1 MTISDSYINDVA
13 IKVRHPN
20 VEDLIDK
27 DFRIM
32 QFIGKLF
39 DAIPSLS
46 WLHVS
51 SSLEQFSH
59 TMAAQADLDV
69 ESHHLDVL
77 NDNFRRWKKV
87 NFPRPIYSTSS
98 VIIETFAEGRIV
110 TSILDL
116 FETKANLLSKG
127 REEETR
133 LTDVIPVELAKF
145 IVTKGLSLYLKML
158 LVDNLMHADFHSG
171 NIMVNSPAE
180 IEEILCD
187 VGRSITV
194 VDAGMVAEFDEEES
208 LNFIGLLASLG
219 EGDGLLAA
227 NAVLKFSKKQ
237 NLSKKQIKLFQQ
249 DMIELFAERCR
260 GYGTDVNVGNVLRG
274 VLTLIRDHRVRID
287 ANYATLVVNALNLEG
302 MARRICPDYNII
314 DMSRPLLG
322 SYFKL
327 CASGRSPKR
336 KFGQL
341 VFKTIL
347 PFQYVKKVVSDE
359 IFFRRRQSMRITIRR
374 TASLALKVSLSAV
387 AIAAALQSFNNNV
400 SMPYNE
406 HRNIPKTKY
415 RRVSWYQTNS

>member
-1 MTISDSYINDVA
+1 VTISDSSINDVA

-20 VEDLIDK
+20 VEELIDK

-32 QFIGKLF
+32 QFIGKIF

-116 FETKANLLSKG
+116 FEAKASLLSKE

-171 NIMVNSPAE
+171 NIMVHSPAE
-180 IEEILCD
+180 IEEVLCD
-187 VGRSITV
+187 IGRSITV

-237 NLSKKQIKLFQQ
+237 NLSKKKIELFQQ
-249 DMIELFAERCR
+249 DMIELFAERCK

-274 VLTLIRDHRVRID
+274 VLTLIRDHRVCID

-359 IFFRRRQSMRITIRR
+359 IFFRRRQSMRIAIRR
-374 TASLALKVSLSAV
+374 TVSLALKVSFSAV
-387 AIAAALQSFNNNV
+387 AFAAALQSFNNNV
-400 SMPYNE
+400 SIPYNE
-406 HRNIPKTKY
+406 HQNIPKTKY
-415 RRVSWYQTNS
+415 TRVSWYRRKS